1 MEYEDAKSNSDA
13 IPEVSGSKEQ
23 TFGKLTDTLK
33 SSSLKSKVFN
43 NSGNAGGADIAGQT
57 HQQGTNLKQMTKA
70 AA

>member
-1 MEYEDAKSNSDA
+1 MEYEDPKSNSDA

-43 NSGNAGGADIAGQT
+43 NSGNAGGAGSLAG
-57 HQQGTNLKQMTKA
+57 
-70 AA
+70 